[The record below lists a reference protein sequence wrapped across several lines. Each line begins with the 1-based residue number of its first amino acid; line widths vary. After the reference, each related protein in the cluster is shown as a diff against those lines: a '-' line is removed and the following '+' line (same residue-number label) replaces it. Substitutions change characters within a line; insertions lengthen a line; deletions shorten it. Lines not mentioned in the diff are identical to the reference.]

1 MAGEGWEILRALLP
15 AHHDPA
21 VYRAEPYVLAADVY
35 SNPAHLG
42 RGGWSWYTGAAG
54 WYYRTAVEELLG
66 LKLRGGRLF
75 VEPALPPDWPGYT
88 ALWRTPRCNLH
99 IQVARGA
106 EQKALLDGKPVR
118 EGVELEALEGDCT
131 LEITVV

>member
-1 MAGEGWEILRALLP
+1 MCIR
-15 AHHDPA
+15 D
-21 VYRAEPYVLAADVY
+21 R
-35 SNPAHLG
+35 
-42 RGGWSWYTGAAG
+42 
-54 WYYRTAVEELLG
+54 YYRTAVEELLG

-75 VEPALPPDWPGYT
+75 VEPILPPDWPGYT
-88 ALWRTPRCNLH
+88 ALWRTSRCNLH

-106 EQKALLDGKPVR
+106 EQKALLDGEPVR